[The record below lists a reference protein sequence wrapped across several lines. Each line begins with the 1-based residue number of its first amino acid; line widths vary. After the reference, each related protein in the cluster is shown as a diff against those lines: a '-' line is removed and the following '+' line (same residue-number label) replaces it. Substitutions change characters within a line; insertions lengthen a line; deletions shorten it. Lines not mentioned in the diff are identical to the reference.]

1 MAWPPRQSGHGEA
14 VKLYVVRGDSME
26 SSFRDGD
33 QLVVD
38 SRAYRRSSPRRG
50 DVVVVRDPRQP
61 ERDELKRIVGLA
73 GEEVRLE
80 DGLLYV
86 DGAVLDE
93 PYLAGLPSTLG
104 LESRCWRIG
113 PDEYFVMG
121 DDRVRSTDSREYGPV
136 KSDLLVGRAWLRYWP
151 PRRWGAVRRTTS
163 RADGPG

>member
-1 MAWPPRQSGHGEA
+1 M
-14 VKLYVVRGDSME
+14 KLYIVRGESMRP
-26 SSFRDGD
+26 SFREGD
-33 QLVVD
+33 QLVVNPW
-38 SRAYRRSSPRRG
+38 AYRRSAPRRG
-50 DVVVVRDPRQP
+50 DVAVVRDPRLSA
-61 ERDELKRIVGLA
+61 RHELKRIVGLA

-80 DGLLYV
+80 DGLLHV

-104 LESRCWRIG
+104 LESRRWSVG

-136 KSDLLVGRAWLRYWP
+136 SADLLVGRAWLRYWP
-151 PRRWGAVRRTTS
+151 PRRWGAVHWKTN

>member
-38 SRAYRRSSPRRG
+38 FRAYRRSSPRRG

-93 PYLAGLPSTLG
+93 PYLGGLPPTLG
-104 LESRCWRIG
+104 LESRRWRMG
-113 PDEYFVMG
+113 SDEYFVMG
-121 DDRVRSTDSREYGPV
+121 DNRVRSTDSREYGPV
-136 KSDLLVGRAWLRYWP
+136 RVDLLVGRVLLRYWP
-151 PRRWGAVRRTTS
+151 PRRWGMV
-163 RADGPG
+163 